1 MVEKTVRH
9 PPLDEADTMTPT
21 PRPAASVAA
30 LLALLAL
37 LAAVSPATASDDGPD
52 PATPPNVVLIIS
64 DDHAW
69 TDYGFA
75 GHPHLR
81 TPNLDRLAA
90 ESLTFDR
97 GYVPSSLCCPSLA
110 TIITGLYPHQHGVTC
125 NDPPRPEGVS
135 PKDFRASAAFDR
147 GREAMCRML
156 EAVPTLPR
164 MLGERGYLSL
174 QTGKWWQGDYSRGGF
189 THGMTRGDRH
199 GDIGLAIGRE
209 GLEPIDEF
217 LDLARDDDRPFLL
230 WYAPMMPH
238 QPHNPPDR
246 LLEHYRNVAPSESV
260 ARYWAM
266 VEWFDETCGDL
277 LETLE
282 RRGLAE
288 DTIVLYLADNGWVQD
303 PDGPSFIR
311 SKRTPYDAGLRT
323 PIMVRW
329 PGVVAPDRREELVSS
344 IDLAP
349 TILRAVGLEPTGA
362 MPGVDLLD
370 PRAVASRPSI
380 FGACYNHDAID
391 LDDPASN
398 LRERWMIAGDWKL
411 IAPTPL
417 SDLDSPELY
426 DLADDPDERRD
437 LAGARPDRV
446 SAMLGALDAW
456 WDPSEP

>member
-1 MVEKTVRH
+1 
-9 PPLDEADTMTPT
+9 MTLT
-21 PRPAASVAA
+21 PRLRPAATVAA
-30 LLALLAL
+30 LLALLA
-37 LAAVSPATASDDGPD
+37 ASKASASDDGAGPSK
-52 PATPPNVVLIIS
+52 PPNVVLIIS

-69 TDYGFA
+69 TDYGFN

-90 ESLTFDR
+90 ESLTFGR

-110 TIITGLYPHQHGVTC
+110 SIITGLDPHQHGVTC
-125 NDPPRPEGVS
+125 NDPPRPDGVS
-135 PKDFRASAAFDR
+135 PKDFRGSAAFDQ

-164 MLGERGYLSL
+164 LLGAQGYLSL

-189 THGMTRGDRH
+189 THGMTRGERH
-199 GDIGLAIGRE
+199 GDGGLAIGRE

-217 LDLARDDDRPFLL
+217 LDLACDEDRPFLL

-246 LLEHYRNVAPSESV
+246 LLDHYRELAPSESV

-277 LETLE
+277 LETLD

-288 DTIVLYLADNGWVQD
+288 NTIVLYLADNGWVQD
-303 PDGPSFIR
+303 PEGPGFIR

-329 PGVVAPDRREELVSS
+329 PGVVAPDRRDELVSS

-349 TILRAVGLEPTGA
+349 TILHAVGLEPEAA

-370 PRAVASRPSI
+370 REAVAARPAI
-380 FGACYNHDAID
+380 FGACYTHDAID
-391 LDDPASN
+391 LFDPSAN

-417 SDLDSPELY
+417 SDLKGPELY
-426 DLADDPDERRD
+426 DLDDDPDERRD

-456 WDPSEP
+456 WDPFTD